1 MPTTRGP
8 RLYATE
14 TKKWRQDSSDVTGCV
29 LHHHAKRGA
38 EGGKD
43 GRKTKN
49 GTDRRED
56 EPIVLSPL
64 SLL

>member
-1 MPTTRGP
+1 VRFM
-8 RLYATE
+8 
-14 TKKWRQDSSDVTGCV
+14 Q
-29 LHHHAKRGA
+29 HHANAKRGA